1 MLLLLSFKVNADI
14 SVQYGLKKCL
24 RTQTLRTGT
33 AFEVNWLIHLTNIEI
48 LSSEPHP

>member
-1 MLLLLSFKVNADI
+1 MLLFLSFKVNADI
-14 SVQYGLKKCL
+14 SVQYALKKYL
-24 RTQTLRTGT
+24 RTQTFRTGM